1 MQVKTFL
8 SYDHFSTAF
17 GQLHEKPKALRNVC
31 ELPFTRL
38 LTCFKNKDI
47 NNLTVLFELS
57 DDIIIVKA
65 AKKASNN
72 IIFQSRDL
80 ELDECAALMRTFN
93 EVVDYYKQ
101 MKGL

>member
-38 LTCFKNKDI
+38 LACFKNKDI
-47 NNLTVLFELS
+47 MMKRTTSGLS
-57 DDIIIVKA
+57 EEEK
-65 AKKASNN
+65 
-72 IIFQSRDL
+72 
-80 ELDECAALMRTFN
+80 
-93 EVVDYYKQ
+93 
-101 MKGL
+101 